1 MIGVELAKNVFLL
14 HRATVTGVVRFRKK
28 LTRPQY
34 LKFMTE
40 HPAAV
45 VVMSGRTLIGAP
57 RLTQPNSAA
66 KMPDRWARKR
76 RQERHGR

>member
-1 MIGVELAKNVFLL
+1 MVGVDLAKNVFQL
-14 HRATVTGVVRFRKK
+14 HGATVTGMVKFRKK
-28 LTRPQY
+28 LRCPQY

-45 VVMSGRTLIGAP
+45 VVMSGRTLIGTP
-57 RLTQPNSAA
+57 RLIRPNCAA
-66 KMPDRWARKR
+66 NMPDRWARKR